1 MNMEQGYCR
10 ICNTFTEVRNV
21 NLYITGSEGLW
32 ACRKCE
38 KKILRFI
45 RALQRHYTDKRLQ
58 EIKERRRGDDTN
70 DG

>member
-1 MNMEQGYCR
+1 MYEEGCCM
-10 ICNTFTEVRNV
+10 ICGLSKQVRNI

-45 RALQRHYTDKRLQ
+45 RALQRHYIDKRFQ
-58 EIKERRRGDDTN
+58 EIKERRRE
-70 DG
+70 DGTS